1 MLIRLCADKPFRF
14 PQISGTSIP
23 KAALVFV
30 LIGTIAIL
38 NGLCSRGLG
47 QIPAQSATAGRKIDF
62 ERDVQPLFAQ
72 YCTECHG
79 KENQTS
85 DLRLDLRSKILAGG
99 SSGPMIVPNRSAES
113 RLIDVVSHTDPEL
126 EMPPDGSQIPP
137 EAIEILRL
145 WIDQGAL
152 GPDDERLAERPMPW
166 SFAPIARP
174 TLPKGEQAID
184 LLLER
189 ALNEHQLTFSPPESK
204 SRFVRRL
211 FLVALGVPPSREEV
225 QQFEEDLDPY
235 AVEHLVDRVLADPRY
250 GERMARHW
258 FDVIRFAESHGFETN
273 RVRYN
278 AWPYRDYV
286 IQAFNDDKP
295 YDQFIS
301 EQIAGDA
308 LGADYATG
316 FLVAGTYDLVKSPD
330 ISLTLMQRQDELT
343 DLVNTI
349 GTSFLGLTIG
359 CARCHDHKFD
369 PISQKDFFAM
379 QALVA
384 GVQFGERTIT
394 KPITPPEERKLAEW
408 KEQDRTLSEQLTQL
422 IQKNKDR
429 SGSGELRPAVS
440 STRNVEE
447 FPAIRTERVRFKI
460 LASQNAEPCIDEW
473 EIYDELGQNVAL
485 ASSGSVATASSTL
498 PGYSIHKQEHIND
511 GRRGNEFSWI
521 SNEINGG
528 VVEIR
533 FSEPRS
539 IISMVWGRDQSGR
552 FGDRVITEYLIE
564 AQTGGTEWI
573 TIASSRDRSP
583 RSSAEL
589 QLDALTNEERA
600 EYRALEEMQRS
611 IRKSIENVTRGENFW
626 LGSFSQPEATH
637 RLHRGDPMHKRESV
651 LPGGI
656 SKLNG
661 FELPEDASE
670 QSRRKELASWITD
683 PKNPLTARVMVNRLW
698 HYTFGTGLVDTPSD
712 FGINGGIPS
721 HPELLDFLASEL
733 IDRQWSLKSIHRML
747 FLSRAFQQSSKPQ
760 ELGMQI
766 DSQSRLLWRFPP
778 RRLEAE
784 AIRDSLLTATGNLNP
799 KMGGP
804 GFFLQRVEQDNV
816 YRYFPKEE
824 FLPEDFRRMVYLTRV
839 RQEQDGVF
847 GAFDCPSGDQVV
859 PRRGQSTTPLQSLNL
874 FNSPFILMQSEALA
888 ARLEREA
895 TSHGGS
901 SEEKISLAFELLFNR
916 KPDAW
921 ELETSLR
928 FIEEHGLVS
937 FCRAL
942 CNANEFLYVF

>member
-1 MLIRLCADKPFRF
+1 MLTRPRADNPLIF
-14 PQISGTSIP
+14 PQNSWIP
-23 KAALVFV
+23 FPRSARVFALVGTVAV
-30 LIGTIAIL
+30 LHC
-38 NGLCSRGLG
+38 LCSWGSS
-47 QIPAQSATAGRKIDF
+47 QILAQSVTVDRKIDF
-62 ERDVQPLFAQ
+62 ERDVQPLFVQ

-85 DLRLDLRSKILAGG
+85 DLRLDLRSTILAGG
-99 SSGPMIVPNRSAES
+99 SSGTMIIPNRSIDS

-126 EMPPDGSQIPP
+126 EMPPDGSRIPP
-137 EAIEILRL
+137 DAIEILRQ

-152 GPDDERLAERPMPW
+152 GPDDERLAERPLPW
-166 SFAPIARP
+166 SFTPIAKP
-174 TLPKGEQAID
+174 TSPMGEHAVD
-184 LLLER
+184 KLLER
-189 ALNEHQLTFSPPESK
+189 ALSEHQLTFSPPESK
-204 SRFVRRL
+204 SRFIRRL
-211 FLVALGVPPSREEV
+211 FLVALGVPPSQEDV
-225 QQFEEDLDPY
+225 QQFVEDLDPY

-308 LGADYATG
+308 LGVDHATG

-349 GTSFLGLTIG
+349 GTSFLGLTTG

-369 PISQKDFFAM
+369 PISQKDFYAL

-394 KPITPPEERKLAEW
+394 KPTTSPEERQLAEW
-408 KEQDRTLSEQLTQL
+408 KEQDRALSEQLTQL
-422 IQKNKDR
+422 IQKSKAR
-429 SGSGELRPAVS
+429 SGSGDLRPAVS

-447 FPAIRTERVRFKI
+447 FPAIQTERVRFKI

-485 ASSGSVATASSTL
+485 ASSGSVATVSSTL
-498 PGYSIHKQEHIND
+498 PGYAIHKQEHIND
-511 GRRGNEFSWI
+511 GRHGNEFSWI
-521 SNEINGG
+521 SNEVNGG
-528 VVEIR
+528 VVEIQ

-539 IISMVWGRDQSGR
+539 IVSMVWGRDQSGR
-552 FGDRVITEYLIE
+552 FGDRVITEYIIE
-564 AQTGGTEWI
+564 ARAGSTEWF
-573 TIASSRDRSP
+573 TIASSRDRAP
-583 RSSAEL
+583 RSSAEP
-589 QLDALTNEERA
+589 QLEALTDEERA
-600 EYRALEEMQRS
+600 EYRALEVRQRS
-611 IRKSIENVTRGENFW
+611 LRKNIENVTSGENFW
-626 LGSFSQPEATH
+626 LGSFAQPEPTH
-637 RLHRGDPMHKRESV
+637 RLHRGDPMQKRESV
-651 LPGGI
+651 VPGGI

-661 FELPEDASE
+661 FELPEDTSE
-670 QSRRKELASWITD
+670 QSRRKELARWIID
-683 PKNPLTARVMVNRLW
+683 PNNPLTARVIVNRLW

-760 ELGMQI
+760 ELGMQL
-766 DSQSRLLWRFPP
+766 DAQSRLLWRFPP

-839 RQEQDGVF
+839 RQEQDSVF

-874 FNSPFILMQSEALA
+874 FNSPFVLMQSEALA

-895 TSHGGS
+895 TNHGGS
-901 SEEKISLAFELLFNR
+901 PEEKISLAFELLFNR

-928 FIEEHGLVS
+928 FVEENGLLS